1 MPLSCDPADELAGLV
16 DMLAS
21 EYGWSADTIIGMPID
36 QPPQLIHAILIRK
49 GVQVF
54 RKVPDGASD
63 ACLSDRIKSIFSQ
76 VDTLE

>member
-1 MPLSCDPADELAGLV
+1 
-16 DMLAS
+16 
-21 EYGWSADTIIGMPID
+21 MPID

-54 RKVPDGASD
+54 RKTHDVASD